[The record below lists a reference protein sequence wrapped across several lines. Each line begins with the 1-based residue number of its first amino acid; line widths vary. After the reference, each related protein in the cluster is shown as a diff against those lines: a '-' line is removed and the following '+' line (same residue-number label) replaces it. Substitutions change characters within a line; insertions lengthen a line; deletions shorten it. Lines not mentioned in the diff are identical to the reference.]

1 MRTNRI
7 ETLCDGIFAIVMT
20 LLVLN
25 LSVPVVTAEAEL
37 FNELLAMWPKFLAY
51 VISFFVLGVMW
62 SFHHRLLDGLRKS
75 DGWFLWMNICFF
87 MIVAFVPFTTEL
99 LSEYRHWPAAIVIYG
114 INSIALFL
122 LLYCQCWYASA
133 GRRLIDESIEAKSI
147 RELKATFAGG
157 ALASMVAIAFSF
169 VNTNISIFIFAI
181 VYAAFA
187 VFVVTRGMFDA
198 RDTQADSKQDA
209 WMR

>member
-1 MRTNRI
+1 MRTDRI

-25 LSVPVVTAEAEL
+25 LSVPLATDEAEL
-37 FNELLAMWPKFLAY
+37 FNKLLAMWPKFLAY
-51 VISFFVLGVMW
+51 VISFVALGVIW
-62 SFHHRLLDGLRKS
+62 SLHHRLLNGLRKS

-99 LSEYRHWPAAIVIYG
+99 LSEYRHGSAAIVIYG
-114 INSIALFL
+114 INSIASFM

-133 GRRLIDESIEAKSI
+133 GRRLIDERIQAKSI
-147 RELKATFAGG
+147 IELKVTFAGG
-157 ALASMVAIAFSF
+157 ALASIAAIGFSF

-181 VYAAFA
+181 VYAVFV

-198 RDTQADSKQDA
+198 RDAQADSKQDV
-209 WMR
+209 

>member
-1 MRTNRI
+1 MRTDRI

-25 LSVPVVTAEAEL
+25 LSVPVVTDEAEL
-37 FNELLAMWPKFLAY
+37 FNKLLAMWPKFLAY
-51 VISFFVLGVMW
+51 VISFVVLGVVW

-99 LSEYRHWPAAIVIYG
+99 LSEYRHGSTAIVIYG
-114 INSIALFL
+114 INSTALFT

-133 GRRLIDESIEAKSI
+133 GRRLIDERIEAKSI
-147 RELKATFAGG
+147 LELKATFAGG
-157 ALASMVAIAFSF
+157 ALASIAAIAFSF
-169 VNTNISIFIFAI
+169 VNTDISMFIFAI
-181 VYAAFA
+181 VYAAFV
-187 VFVVTRGMFDA
+187 VFVVTRGTFDA
-198 RDTQADSKQDA
+198 RDAQADSKQDA

>member
-1 MRTNRI
+1 MRTDRI

-37 FNELLAMWPKFLAY
+37 FNKLLAMWPKFLAY
-51 VISFFVLGVMW
+51 VISFVVLGVIW
-62 SFHHRLLDGLRKS
+62 SFHHRLLDVVRKS

-99 LSEYRHWPAAIVIYG
+99 ISEYRHWSAAIVIYG
-114 INSIALFL
+114 IDSVASFM

-133 GRRLIDESIEAKSI
+133 GGRLIDECIQAKSI
-147 RELKATFAGG
+147 LELKVTFAGG
-157 ALASMVAIAFSF
+157 AMASIAAIGFSF

-181 VYAAFA
+181 VYAVFV
-187 VFVVTRGMFDA
+187 VFVVTRGMFDGRA
-198 RDTQADSKQDA
+198 AQADSKQNA
-209 WMR
+209 

>member
-1 MRTNRI
+1 MRTARI
-7 ETLCDGIFAIVMT
+7 ETLCDGVFAIVMT
-20 LLVLN
+20 LLVFN
-25 LSVPVVTAEAEL
+25 LSVPVVTDEAEL
-37 FNELLAMWPKFLAY
+37 INKLLAMWPKFLAY
-51 VISFFVLGVMW
+51 VISFVVLGVMW

-99 LSEYRHWPAAIVIYG
+99 ISEYRHWSAAIVIYG
-114 INSIALFL
+114 INSVASFM

-133 GRRLIDESIEAKSI
+133 GGRLIDECIQAKSI
-147 RELKATFAGG
+147 LELKVTFAGG
-157 ALASMVAIAFSF
+157 ALASIAAIGFSF

-181 VYAAFA
+181 VYAVFV

-198 RDTQADSKQDA
+198 RDAQADSKQNA
-209 WMR
+209 

>member
-1 MRTNRI
+1 MRTDRI

-25 LSVPVVTAEAEL
+25 LSVPLVADEVEL
-37 FNELLAMWPKFLAY
+37 FNKLLAMWPKFLAY
-51 VISFFVLGVMW
+51 VISFVVLGVIW
-62 SFHHRLLDGLRKS
+62 SFHHRLLDGVRKS

-99 LSEYRHWPAAIVIYG
+99 ISEYRHWSAAIVIYG
-114 INSIALFL
+114 INSIALFM

-133 GRRLIDESIEAKSI
+133 GRRLINECIEAKWI
-147 RELKATFAGG
+147 FELKATFAGG
-157 ALASMVAIAFSF
+157 ALASIAAISFSF

-181 VYAAFA
+181 VYAAF
-187 VFVVTRGMFDA
+187 VLFVVTRGTFDA
-198 RDTQADSKQDA
+198 RDAQVDSKRDA
-209 WMR
+209 